1 VSWLWMLPSVVI
13 SSLLV
18 AGLGGALLGSE
29 PGQSW
34 GLFIGGIFLAMASAF
49 GLAAAGAVASA
60 RGAAWRSTAVRAAAF
75 PMLVMLVAIVPN
87 LGRLNPV
94 IHDVT
99 TDPADT
105 LQFPPDVAS
114 RADEPAREDVLEAQR
129 EGYPDLAPLMVPE
142 TPAESFARAQR
153 VAASLPGWQVV
164 EADPAS
170 GMLRATATSRV
181 FRFVDD
187 VVIRVQ
193 PEGTGSRIDM
203 RSRSRMGAG
212 DLGANAARVRLFQET
227 YLEGEG

>member
-1 VSWLWMLPSVVI
+1 VGWLWMLPSFVI
-13 SSLLV
+13 
-18 AGLGGALLGSE
+18 AGLLATGLLGALTGALGPGGA
-29 PGQSW
+29 W
-34 GLFIGGIFLAMASAF
+34 GFFIVGIFLAMGSAF

-60 RGAAWRSTAVRAAAF
+60 RGAAWRSSAVRGAAF
-75 PMLVMLVAIVPN
+75 PMLVMLVAVVPN

-99 TDPADT
+99 TDRADT
-105 LQFPPDVAS
+105 LQFPPDVAA
-114 RADEPAREDVLEAQR
+114 RPDEPAREDVLAAQF
-129 EGYPDLAPLMVPE
+129 EGYPDLAPLVVPE
-142 TPAESFARAQR
+142 PPAESFARVQQ
-153 VAASLPGWQVV
+153 VAASLPGWQVL
-164 EADPAS
+164 EADAAS
-170 GMLRATATSRV
+170 GMLRATATSRL

-227 YLEGEG
+227 YRAG